1 MRRKESDE
9 KMKCRVAGLF
19 AVVLISL
26 AVLGFSYAL
35 WTETLTISGT
45 ITTGELDVAFTGTPS
60 KNCSDYMTCT
70 VTLKDGGEPDLPGH
84 TDMSEMIV
92 TVDNAYPC
100 GWCNITFTITNVGTI
115 PAKVTGITINNP
127 AQLSVTLEGINVG
140 DTIAVSGSKVCT
152 LKIHV
157 EESAAESTSYTFTL
171 TLSFG
176 QFNA

>member
-1 MRRKESDE
+1 MKS
-9 KMKCRVAGLF
+9 KMAALFACILIALAVAGF
-19 AVVLISL
+19 T
-26 AVLGFSYAL
+26 YAW

-45 ITTGELDVAFTGTPS
+45 ITTGELDVAFSDTYLTS
-60 KNCSDYMTCT
+60 CSDYMECT
-70 VTLKDGGEPDLPGH
+70 VSLEDGWEPDLSGH
-84 TDMSEMIV
+84 TDMSKMIV

-100 GWCNITFTITNVGTI
+100 GWCNITFTISNVGSI
-115 PAKVTGITINNP
+115 PAKFTGMTGDVP